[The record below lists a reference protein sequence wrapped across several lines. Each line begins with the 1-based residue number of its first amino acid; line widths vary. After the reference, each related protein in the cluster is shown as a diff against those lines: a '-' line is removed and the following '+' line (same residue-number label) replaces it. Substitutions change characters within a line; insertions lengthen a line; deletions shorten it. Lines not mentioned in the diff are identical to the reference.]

1 MTDNL
6 DGIDMELYSRVR
18 EIGKKMIVET
28 LSKPTS
34 YLRTINDFQVFD
46 SLVKTVRDEFLQ
58 SQWKE
63 IKERTRVRIYV
74 ADSSKTTKRNRT
86 IKYIVFQRK

>member
-34 YLRTINDFQVFD
+34 YLRKINDFQVFD
-46 SLVKTVRDEFLQ
+46 SLVKTVRDESLQ

-74 ADSSKTTKRNRT
+74 ADHRRRLRETEQSNT
-86 IKYIVFQRK
+86 